1 MVLLEEDYLRL
12 RILNKDKIMDKLQ
25 KNDINYHI
33 DYENLCLL
41 DQTSLDKYQE
51 DFIICTK
58 NFRVLL
64 IPKNHILKNNEY
76 YNILTIPFN
85 EDSLN
90 VLNYIKFV
98 GELFKMNEN
107 LKDLNLYF
115 KLYPNNLINSLY
127 IDIIDKNTN
136 VNNNYIHIDT
146 IINMCKKN
154 KSLK

>member
-12 RILNKDKIMDKLQ
+12 RILNRDKIMDKLQ

-58 NFRVLL
+58 NLRVLL

-85 EDSLN
+85 EESLN

-98 GELFKMNEN
+98 GELFKINEN

-127 IDIIDKNTN
+127 IDIIDKNTS

-146 IINMCKKN
+146 VINMCKKIN
-154 KSLK
+154 L

>member
-1 MVLLEEDYLRL
+1 MVLLEEDYLKL
-12 RILNKDKIMDKLQ
+12 RILNRDKIIDKL
-25 KNDINYHI
+25 KTKDINYHI

-58 NFRVLL
+58 NFKVLL

-85 EDSLN
+85 EESLN

-127 IDIIDKNTN
+127 IDIIDKNIS

-146 IINMCKKN
+146 VINMCKK
-154 KSLK
+154 K

>member
-1 MVLLEEDYLRL
+1 
-12 RILNKDKIMDKLQ
+12 MDKLQ

-64 IPKNHILKNNEY
+64 FPKNHILKNNEY

-85 EDSLN
+85 EESLN

-98 GELFKMNEN
+98 GELFKNE
-107 LKDLNLYF
+107 
-115 KLYPNNLINSLY
+115 
-127 IDIIDKNTN
+127 
-136 VNNNYIHIDT
+136 
-146 IINMCKKN
+146 
-154 KSLK
+154 